1 MEYAVI
7 VGTIA
12 KTDYTTDLELYN
24 DTDRIYDEDTIYSL
38 MDKRII
44 QDILNDI
51 KNTYYDRANCL
62 LTEYLDFDIDYDA
75 VYRAIISR
83 IEKDQLKII
92 DVYFNTD
99 SEDTLE
105 FAAHV
110 SVDLE
115 PYRIEE

>member
-1 MEYAVI
+1 MEYAAI
-7 VGTIA
+7 VGTIS
-12 KTDYTTDLELYN
+12 KTDYTANLELYN
-24 DTDRIYDEDTIYSL
+24 DTDRIYDEDSIYSQ

-51 KNTYYDRANCL
+51 KNTYYDKANCL

-83 IEKDQLKII
+83 IEKDQLRIV
-92 DVYFNTD
+92 DVFFNAD

-105 FAAHV
+105 FVAHV